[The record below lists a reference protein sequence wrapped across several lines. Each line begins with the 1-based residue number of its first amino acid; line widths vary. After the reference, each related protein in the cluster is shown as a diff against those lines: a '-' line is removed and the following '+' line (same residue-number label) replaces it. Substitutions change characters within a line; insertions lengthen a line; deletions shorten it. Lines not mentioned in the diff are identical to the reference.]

1 MASSSSGREGEL
13 DPCPICLNPLV
24 QEAYLDRCFHVF
36 CYPCI
41 VYWTRLVTEKQSLSS
56 IKCPLCKAENFSII
70 HSYTGDSF
78 QQNYVNKDSKKSSLL
93 DSHEFRLK
101 FYGASSRMRNGP
113 FDVQR
118 YWKNHR
124 YLLKNTWL
132 ETWLRREI
140 QALSQVEDV
149 DIVMHHIHGVVDSFI
164 KSKEKEGRK
173 CTPEQNRNAFRHLLL
188 DAGRPAIRGVQPA
201 NRRSPAPTPVRDAAA
216 TAGPPPAAHASSQQ
230 ARVRGRCAPSASLPA
245 ARAAARSPTLALPP
259 PRRTRPRWLRAHPR
273 LHGQRPRAP
282 ASSRR
287 PQRRLAYNRTR

>member
-1 MASSSSGREGEL
+1 MASSSSGRDCEL

-56 IKCPLCKAENFSII
+56 IKCPLCKTENLSII
-70 HSYTGDSF
+70 HGYTGDSF
-78 QQNYVNKDSKKSSLL
+78 QQNYVNKDGKKSSLS
-93 DSHEFRLK
+93 DSYEFRLK

-118 YWKNHR
+118 YWKSHR

-132 ETWLRREI
+132 KTWLRREI

-188 DAGRPAIRGVQPA
+188 DAGRPF
-201 NRRSPAPTPVRDAAA
+201 
-216 TAGPPPAAHASSQQ
+216 
-230 ARVRGRCAPSASLPA
+230 
-245 ARAAARSPTLALPP
+245 
-259 PRRTRPRWLRAHPR
+259 
-273 LHGQRPRAP
+273 LHGRIDQFVNELEQFL
-282 ASSRR
+282 ASGLNIQAYDKVCLQHFTMSSSSETHDKEVCNHLSLD
-287 PQRRLAYNRTR
+287 PQRQLIFEDSDDAE